1 MFEHATRPALTH
13 ASLDRAAHV
22 RADEGALA
30 AMLTDPRARVLPF
43 RKRDPLLVGD
53 DLGALGWRSLDD
65 PLIAGAE
72 LIFLGLA
79 DGAPR
84 YAAGLPEGLGEA
96 EPPEGDFIEMRAALL
111 GGAFGGD
118 AAAIASGALA
128 LVNWHATHRHCAR
141 CGEKTRMTQGGWRR
155 DCPSCEGAHFP
166 RTDPVVIMLIER
178 DGHCAIAR
186 NVNFP
191 ENLYSCIA
199 GFVEP
204 GECIE
209 EAVARETSEELGLST
224 GRIAY
229 VSSQPWPFPMSLMMG
244 AIAET
249 TETDFTLEAAEIADA
264 RWLTRPDLKRLFE
277 GGWDDM
283 MPPRKAAIAGTL
295 LHDWYERRIGWT

>member
-13 ASLDRAAHV
+13 ASLDRAAHL

-30 AMLTDPRARVLPF
+30 AMLTDPRARALPF
-43 RKRDPLLVGD
+43 SKRDPLLVGD
-53 DLGALGWRSLDD
+53 DLGALGWRALDD
-65 PLIAGAE
+65 PLVAGAE
-72 LIFLGLA
+72 LIFLGLEE
-79 DGAPR
+79 GAPR
-84 YAAGLPEGLGEA
+84 YAASLGEV
-96 EPPEGDFIEMRAALL
+96 EPPEGAFTEMRTALL

-128 LVNWHATHRHCAR
+128 LVNWHRSHTHCAR

-155 DCPSCEGAHFP
+155 DCPACEGVHFP
-166 RTDPVVIMLIER
+166 RTDPVVIMMLER

-204 GECIE
+204 GECME
-209 EAVARETSEELGLST
+209 EAVARETREELGMST

-249 TETDFTLEAAEIADA
+249 TETEFTLEEAEIADA
-264 RWLTRPDLKRLFE
+264 RWLSRPDLKRLFE

-295 LHDWYERRIGWT
+295 LHDWYDRKIGWT

>member
-1 MFEHATRPALTH
+1 MFENATRPALTH
-13 ASLDRAAHV
+13 ASLDRAAHL
-22 RADEGALA
+22 REDAEALA
-30 AMLTDPRARVLPF
+30 TLRADPRARVLPF
-43 RKRDPLLVGD
+43 AKRDPLLVGPEG
-53 DLGALGWRSLDD
+53 GALGWRRMDD
-65 PLIAGAE
+65 PLVTE
-72 LIFLGLA
+72 TDPIFLGLTE

-84 YAAGLPEGLGEA
+84 YAAGLEEVDAPEGA
-96 EPPEGDFIEMRAALL
+96 FIEMRSALL

-128 LVNWHATHRHCAR
+128 LVNWHRTHPRCAR
-141 CGEKTRMTQGGWRR
+141 CGEATAMTQGGWRR
-155 DCPSCEGAHFP
+155 DCPACGATHFP

-191 ENLYSCIA
+191 EKLYSCIA

-204 GECIE
+204 GESIE
-209 EAVARETSEELGLST
+209 EAVARETWEELGLRT
-224 GRIAY
+224 TRVAY

-249 TETDFTLEAAEIADA
+249 TDTDFTLEAAEIADA
-264 RWLTRPDLKRLFE
+264 RWLSREDVRRLFD

-283 MPPRKAAIAGTL
+283 APPRKAAIAGTL
-295 LHDWYERRIGWT
+295 LRDWMEGRIGFA

>member
-1 MFEHATRPALTH
+1 MFEKATRPALTW
-13 ASLDRAAHV
+13 ASLDRAAHLREDRDALIAL
-22 RADEGALA
+22 RA
-30 AMLTDPRARVLPF
+30 DPRARALPF
-43 RKRDPLLVGD
+43 RKRDPLLVGE
-53 DLGALGWRSLDD
+53 DLGTLGWRRLDD
-65 PLIAGAE
+65 PLVAGAE

-79 DGAPR
+79 QGAPR
-84 YAAGLPEGLGEA
+84 YAASLGEV
-96 EPPEGDFIEMRAALL
+96 EPPEGDFVEMRASLL

-118 AAAIASGALA
+118 DAAIASSALA
-128 LVNWHATHRHCAR
+128 LVNWHRTHGHCAR
-141 CGEKTRMTQGGWRR
+141 CGEKTAMTQGGWRR
-155 DCPSCEGAHFP
+155 DCPACEGVHFP

-178 DGHCAIAR
+178 DGLCAIAR

-209 EAVARETSEELGLST
+209 EAVARETREELGLST

-244 AIAET
+244 CIAET
-249 TETDFTLEAAEIADA
+249 TDTDFTLEEAEIADA
-264 RWLTRPDLKRLFE
+264 RWLSRADVKRLFD

-283 MPPRKAAIAGTL
+283 APPRKAAIAGTL
-295 LHDWYERRIGWT
+295 LHDWVDGKIGWT